1 MRKPKLNIDRLREKR
16 EAKGWSKNYA
26 SEEMGIEQSVYY
38 RYESGECAPSYSAI
52 KNMALTL
59 QTSVEYL
66 TDVLDDD
73 TPRELLVNY
82 RDSKLRY
89 ILEFYSSSDDKNRD
103 ALYLYAQKLASLK
116 KD

>member
-73 TPRELLVNY
+73 TPRELLVNC
-82 RDSKLRY
+82 RDSRLRY
-89 ILEFYSSSDDKNRD
+89 ILEFYTSSDNDDKENI
-103 ALYLYAQKLASLK
+103 YKYVQKLVSLK
-116 KD
+116 K